1 MKITPITDSLKKQNV
16 TRLIL
21 EALPDWFGIPEA
33 REEYIAERSLG
44 FKEFEVFP
52 TLWDEWNPCQI
63 YIMNLR

>member
-1 MKITPITDSLKKQNV
+1 MKITPITDSLIKQNV

-44 FKEFEVFP
+44 FK
-52 TLWDEWNPCQI
+52 
-63 YIMNLR
+63 